1 MKLKAFFILFTG
13 LSVARNCLRP
23 KNGPLTAINDA
34 TVKIAI
40 PEIESIKNDE
50 DEETNTEQDKMS
62 PCASCDKKF
71 HQFVIEFWGCEKLI
85 HYICTNLPPY
95 MLSSLIKIRP
105 RHTCMNCTER
115 KEKLKRLIELLK
127 RRTGTKAHRK
137 KNQGLIVFKKTF
149 VMEEIEENKQQEL
162 SQEIELNNTI

>member
-1 MKLKAFFILFTG
+1 
-13 LSVARNCLRP
+13 
-23 KNGPLTAINDA
+23 
-34 TVKIAI
+34 
-40 PEIESIKNDE
+40 
-50 DEETNTEQDKMS
+50 
-62 PCASCDKKF
+62 
-71 HQFVIEFWGCEKLI
+71 
-85 HYICTNLPPY
+85 

-115 KEKLKRLIELLK
+115 TVKLKRLIELLN